1 MSAELFRTSTRQG
14 LLEGLRRARMAIGRG
29 QVVCVP
35 TDTSFALV
43 ADAFKP
49 SAVAA
54 LREARGMPAQAPLS
68 VFVPGIPTLAALAA
82 DVPEEVD
89 TLARE
94 FWPGAL
100 TLIVD
105 AGESLAWDLG
115 DTRGTVALR
124 MPANKIALELLSET
138 GPLAQSGA
146 WRDGEKPLVV
156 ASALAKRFSESVAVV
171 LSASG
176 EKPGRELSTV
186 IDCTGLTR
194 TLGKLRLVRE
204 GVIPARDI
212 YAVIPEARF
221 A

>member
-14 LLEGLRRARMAIGRG
+14 LLEGMRRARMAIGRG

-35 TDTSFALV
+35 TDTAFALV

-49 SAVAA
+49 SALQA
-54 LREARGMPAQAPLS
+54 LREARGMPSNGALS

-82 DVPEEVD
+82 EIPDEVD
-89 TLARE
+89 ALARE
-94 FWPGAL
+94 FWPGGL

-105 AGESLAWDLG
+105 SGESLAWDLG

-146 WRDGEKPLVV
+146 WKEGQKPLVS
-156 ASALAKRFSESVAVV
+156 AQALAKRFDDSVAVV
-171 LSASG
+171 LSAAE
-176 EKPGRELSTV
+176 EKPGGSLSTV
-186 IDCTGLTR
+186 IDCTGLSR
-194 TLGKLRLVRE
+194 SLGKLRMVRE
-204 GVIPARDI
+204 GVIPASDI
-212 YAVIPEARF
+212 YAVIPQARF
-221 A
+221 G